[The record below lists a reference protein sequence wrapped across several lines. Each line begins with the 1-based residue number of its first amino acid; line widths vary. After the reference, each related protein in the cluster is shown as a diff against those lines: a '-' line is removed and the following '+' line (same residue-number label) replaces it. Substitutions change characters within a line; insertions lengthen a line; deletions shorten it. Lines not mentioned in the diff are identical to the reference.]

1 MLLKKKQ
8 KPRLTFNSGLVLIC
22 VEKLVYFSC
31 LPLATF
37 SCPSSTFVSTSHI
50 ILLNENM
57 KKSGVVSIQGMST
70 LKALYFYN
78 NYVNVAHI
86 LFCRVIP
93 TLLTGF
99 VQHLAIHLKVICYKR
114 YNYYCLGHCFVWQK
128 EYAVFLLFIKSLT
141 YLGQKSSRA

>member
-8 KPRLTFNSGLVLIC
+8 KPRLTFNSGLVLFC

-86 LFCRVIP
+86 LLQSNPYPPNWFRIAFGDSSQGY
-93 TLLTGF
+93 LLQE
-99 VQHLAIHLKVICYKR
+99 V
-114 YNYYCLGHCFVWQK
+114 
-128 EYAVFLLFIKSLT
+128 
-141 YLGQKSSRA
+141 